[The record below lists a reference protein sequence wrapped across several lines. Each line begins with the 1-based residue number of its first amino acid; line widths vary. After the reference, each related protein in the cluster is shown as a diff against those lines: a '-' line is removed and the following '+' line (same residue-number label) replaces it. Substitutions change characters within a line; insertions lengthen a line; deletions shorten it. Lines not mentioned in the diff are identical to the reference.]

1 MRYRFL
7 IFYFFAIAVSLQ
19 GQDTEMLK
27 KGRVSYISSQN
38 VYVKF
43 ESTKSINIGDTLF
56 TNKKGQLIP
65 LLVVDNKSSIS
76 CVCTPISSG
85 GINLSDEIFTQKTV
99 KENPQ
104 VEKLLGQQEKNT
116 PPESHQPRYR
126 NNNSFVKSRD
136 QSPELEDLT
145 SAKQIETELS
155 KPIFKQKIR
164 GRVSVTS
171 YNNVSDSRTNNRMRY
186 TFAMRGDNLG
196 NSRLSMDSYITFR
209 QTIGEWEEVKDNLS
223 SALKVYSLALKYDF
237 NKTSSVTLGRKINHN
252 ISSMGAI
259 DGVQFEKGKGN
270 FLMGA
275 ILGSRPDYFD
285 YGLNFNLFQ

>member
-7 IFYFFAIAVSLQ
+7 IFYFFAIAFSLQ

-43 ESTKSINIGDTLF
+43 ESTESINIGDTLF
-56 TNKKGQLIP
+56 TNKKGQLMP

-85 GINLSDEIFTQKTV
+85 GIHLSDEIFTQKTG

-104 VEKLLGQQEKNT
+104 VEKQLDQQENNT
-116 PPESHQPRYR
+116 PLESHQPRYR

-136 QSPELEDLT
+136 QSPELEGLT
-145 SAKQIETELS
+145 SAKQIEKELP

-171 YNNVSDSRTNNRMRY
+171 YNNVSD
-186 TFAMRGDNLG
+186 
-196 NSRLSMDSYITFR
+196 
-209 QTIGEWEEVKDNLS
+209 
-223 SALKVYSLALKYDF
+223 
-237 NKTSSVTLGRKINHN
+237 
-252 ISSMGAI
+252 
-259 DGVQFEKGKGN
+259 
-270 FLMGA
+270 
-275 ILGSRPDYFD
+275 
-285 YGLNFNLFQ
+285 